1 MKRILLLLA
10 LCSQL
15 LASAWATYLP
25 TVNTPQLPPALVDGA
40 LATRQASAPLFDS
53 SFTRTGSGIISDEV
67 VQLGAIGSGMTVGQA
82 YSNLNIDSG
91 TAPGAETLFRSI
103 GYANGAHMAR
113 FRMSRSAHL
122 VNQNCVAMLADLI
135 GEGVPFTT
143 DATGLLITVTLSAGH
158 GFTSKNIG
166 QAMMLGGIQG
176 AALSHPGRYVI
187 TAVSGNNITFSPV
200 FACTWSR
207 TTTTATVSFLGGAPI
222 FAIGEAATVSATSD
236 SAAIVNGVV
245 SLLTQSNANN
255 LANATFTCL
264 NAGGTSGTLTLTM
277 HAKAWTGSASGTLTA
292 YGWNYVGIIR
302 NGTSA
307 TAKWKD
313 TQRKGWSSGIATM
326 AATTDLAPLGVVD
339 QFYGDCQIEA
349 FSDAS
354 PASQTTANAWSSR
367 GTAIDSLPPE
377 DVRLYFFF
385 SVHNGVIAPAS
396 TTRFSLGFFRT
407 IDIGINKVQLSGVD
421 QSGVASNMDVRVM
434 SMPTTTVTLGGT
446 SNTVNAESATV
457 LAASATYTGASRDAG
472 STISNTRFVARAYA
486 SHAGTLRVDHS
497 TDGTTWRRATADIA
511 VAADGV
517 AEASVW
523 VTTRYH
529 RVVFVN
535 GATLQTAFLASS
547 AYIKM

>member
-1 MKRILLLLA
+1 MKRFLLLIA
-10 LCSQL
+10 LFSQL
-15 LASAWATYLP
+15 LATSWATYQP
-25 TVNTPQLPPALVDGA
+25 TITTAQLPPALVDGA
-40 LATRQASAPLFDS
+40 LSTRQASANVIDC
-53 SFTRTGSGIISDEV
+53 SFTRTGSGIISEEV
-67 VQLGAIGSGMTVGQA
+67 VQLGAIGSGMTAGQA

-91 TAPGAETLFRSI
+91 TNPGAETLFRSV
-103 GYANGAHMAR
+103 GFANGAHMAR
-113 FRMSRSAHL
+113 FRMSRSQHI
-122 VNQNCVAMLADLI
+122 VNQHCVAMLADLI

-143 DATGLLITVTLSAGH
+143 DATGLLITVTLPAGH
-158 GFTSKNIG
+158 GFTAENIG

-200 FACTWSR
+200 FACSWTRS
-207 TTTTATVSFLGGAPI
+207 TTTATVTFLGGAPI
-222 FAIGEAATVSATSD
+222 FSIAEAATVSASSD
-236 SAAIVNGVV
+236 TAAIVNGVV

-255 LANATFTCL
+255 LATTTFTCI
-264 NAGGTSGTLTLTM
+264 NAGATSGTLTLTM
-277 HAKAWTGSASGTLTA
+277 TGKAWTGSASGTLTA
-292 YGWNYVGIIR
+292 YGWNYVAFIR

-307 TAKWKD
+307 TSIIKD
-313 TQRKGWSSGIATM
+313 TQRKGWSSGALSVT
-326 AATTDLAPLGVVD
+326 ATTDIAPLGVVN

-349 FSDAS
+349 FSDAT
-354 PASQTTANAWSSR
+354 PASQTNGLAWNPR

-385 SVHNGVIAPAS
+385 SVHNGVTAPAS
-396 TTRFSLGFFRT
+396 TTRCSLGFFRT
-407 IDIGINKVQLSGVD
+407 LDIGINKVQISGVD
-421 QSGVASNMDVRVM
+421 ASGAAAYMDVRVA
-434 SMPTTTVTLGGT
+434 SAPTTTVTLGGT
-446 SNTVNAESATV
+446 SNTVNSESSTV
-457 LAASATYTGASRDAG
+457 LAAGATYTGASRDAG

-517 AEASVW
+517 AEAV
-523 VTTRYH
+523 VLITTRYH

-547 AYIKM
+547 SYLKN